1 MLGLIVFLCL
11 AAPIAFSKVT
21 SKSVKFDLIG
31 WLALTFS
38 LAVAGQARADIFLDS
53 KPTSTITA
61 SEAGKSKTPVYK
73 CQSVKSGPNIDPV
86 KVKGSKTIWS
96 NSVGA
101 GIENGGDLLAEGK
114 KIFRCKSVQMDS
126 LSAKMRKAED
136 LE

>member
-1 MLGLIVFLCL
+1 MLKFKEVLSWLV
-11 AAPIAFSKVT
+11 VM
-21 SKSVKFDLIG
+21 FDLAI
-31 WLALTFS
+31 T
-38 LAVAGQARADIFLDS
+38 GQARADIFLDS